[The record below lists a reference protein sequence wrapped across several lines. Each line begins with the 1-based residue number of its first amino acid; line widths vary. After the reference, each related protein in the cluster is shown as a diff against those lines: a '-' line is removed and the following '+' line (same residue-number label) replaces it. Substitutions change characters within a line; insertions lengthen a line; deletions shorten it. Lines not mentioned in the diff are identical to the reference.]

1 MNRKILI
8 RVTAPAVL
16 IGLFLLAAC
25 VVGARY
31 INQLQA
37 NLTTVLGQRVKSLK
51 AAQELEISVRQLR
64 FRSLLYLAHQTPP
77 RVETAAKTQERLRSI
92 ETAQQDFQESLEI
105 VRVTA
110 AGSDEETAVVEA
122 IQTGYDEYRDEMDKL
137 RVAIQQPGAAVL
149 DLVESHPIN
158 QIVNPCQKLLDLNQQ
173 KMDDTK
179 AESERVSA
187 RAYWV
192 MLLLGLCGPLGGIA
206 MGYGVARGLSHS
218 IYRLSVRVQ
227 DVAQRLDRDIASVS
241 VAADGDLQNLDRQL
255 EYIIRRVEEATE
267 SFRQQQRELIRA
279 EQLAAVGQLA
289 AGVAHE
295 IRNPLT
301 GVKLLIE
308 AALRARNQKPLTD
321 DDLRVIHREIGRLEQ
336 TVQGLLDLA
345 RLPPPQRNSCDLREV
360 IGQAADLVRGR
371 AEQQHV
377 ELSLPAGAEPIP
389 ASVDRGQWHKVLVN
403 LFINALDNMPHG
415 GVLEVRLDVAARGE
429 TRVSV
434 TDTGSGISP
443 DILPRLFTPFATT
456 KSTGTGLG
464 LSICRRIVEEHGGRI
479 SASNRPEGGA
489 CFAITLPRHQGSGV
503 RGQES
508 GVRGQESAVG
518 NQTAV

>member
-25 VVGARY
+25 IVGAFY

-37 NLTTVLGQRVKSLK
+37 NLTTVLRQRVQSSQ
-51 AAQELEISVRQLR
+51 AAQRLEISVRQLR
-64 FRSLLYLAHQTPP
+64 FRSLLYLAHRSPP
-77 RVETAAKTQERLRSI
+77 RPEPDEKTRARLDKITEAQQAFKTALAIVRETAAGNT
-92 ETAQQDFQESLEI
+92 
-105 VRVTA
+105 
-110 AGSDEETAVVEA
+110 EEMSVVEA
-122 IQTGYDEYRDEMDKL
+122 IQAGYDDYRNEMDKL
-137 RVAIQQPGAAVL
+137 RQSAGQPGVAWL

-158 QIVNPCQKLLDLNQQ
+158 QVVDPCEELVGINDA
-173 KMDDTK
+173 KMK
-179 AESERVSA
+179 EMLAESERVSQ
-187 RAYWV
+187 RASWV

-279 EQLAAVGQLA
+279 EQLAAVGHLA

-308 AALRARNQKPLTD
+308 AALRAKNQKPLTD

-345 RLPPPQRNSCDLREV
+345 RLPPPQRNACDLREV
-360 IGQAADLVRGR
+360 VSQAADLVRGR

-377 ELSLPAGAEPIP
+377 ELALPKGIEPIL

-415 GVLEVRLDVAARGE
+415 GVLEVQLDASPRGE

-443 DILPRLFTPFATT
+443 EILPRLFTPFTTT

-489 CFAITLPRHQGSGV
+489 CFAITLPPS
-503 RGQES
+503 QES
-508 GVRGQESAVG
+508 GPKGQEHGVRSQAAV
-518 NQTAV
+518 